1 MTSYFRAMRLERWP
15 RSLAIFAG
23 SAAFFLLNRDSIEAA
38 SFLWIVSRS
47 AFIFLLTW
55 AISTANYVINEI
67 ADAPYDIHHP
77 TKKNRP
83 LIKGEIH
90 QGPFSI
96 LGIALALSSLAVAF
110 FLFSRPF
117 FFSLLTLLIAGFI
130 YNIKPVRTKD
140 IPFLDSISES
150 ANNPIRFLIGWF
162 AFSLPDQFP
171 PLALLLCWW
180 SFGNFLM
187 VAKRLSEF
195 RFLRSKAGSYRS
207 SLKRYS
213 KRSLL
218 LGLAASTLV
227 FFTTYFI
234 FAVTFKLQSF
244 VYLSPLVFFYF
255 FLFFRKTLQEHE
267 VMEEPEKLLTRP
279 LYALYTLFLVIT
291 FFLSFLL
298 DKTGQ

>member
-1 MTSYFRAMRLERWP
+1 MTAYFRAMRLERWP

-23 SAAFFLLNRDSIEAA
+23 TAAFFLLNRDSQENVSA
-38 SFLWIVSRS
+38 LWIVSRS
-47 AFIFLLTW
+47 VFIFILTW
-55 AISTANYVINEI
+55 AISTANYVVNEI
-67 ADAPYDIHHP
+67 VDIPYDIHHP
-77 TKKNRP
+77 TKKDRP
-83 LIKGEIH
+83 LIRGEIRR
-90 QGPFSI
+90 GPFAF
-96 LGIALALSSLAVAF
+96 LGTVLALSSLAAAF
-110 FLFSRPF
+110 YLFSPPF
-117 FFSLLTLLIAGFI
+117 FFSLLALLIAGFI

-171 PLALLLCWW
+171 PVSLLLCWW

-195 RFLRSKAGSYRS
+195 RLLQARAADYRS
-207 SLKRYS
+207 SLRRYS
-213 KRSLL
+213 KLSLIV
-218 LGLAASTLV
+218 GLAVSTLV
-227 FFTTYFI
+227 FFVTYFA
-234 FAVTFKLQSF
+234 FAIAFKLQSF
-244 VYLSPLVFFYF
+244 VFLSPLVFFYF

-291 FFLSFLL
+291 FFLSILL
-298 DKTGQ
+298 DSIGN